1 MFRASRGSG
10 LSRFS
15 VCWDILDAEP
25 LLRVSSPPHPQQ
37 TVPRIHSLGPHV
49 RAGAILGNMVSVGPV
64 GAQPGH
70 VRNGPKFH
78 STNPSCALP
87 CFQRPAGL
95 TAPPSLPRCIWSI
108 VANPRPDGH
117 RPSPRCHDKATQL
130 WGLPLFSAQ
139 SRPTRERP
147 CVRCWLS
154 RHGLL
159 ASKMRFRF
167 LSCVLFSAWP
177 WDTRPA
183 FPSITGNAGTYLW
196 G

>member
-1 MFRASRGSG
+1 MLGYLGHRASPQSIPPTPPLTDRPQD
-10 LSRFS
+10 SR
-15 VCWDILDAEP
+15 
-25 LLRVSSPPHPQQ
+25 
-37 TVPRIHSLGPHV
+37 LGPPCPC
-49 RAGAILGNMVSVGPV
+49 RSLLGNMASAGPV

-95 TAPPSLPRCIWSI
+95 RAPPSLPRCIWSI

-117 RPSPRCHDKATQL
+117 RPSPRCHDKATLLPQL

-147 CVRCWLS
+147 CVCCWLS